1 MLEQCKNIVNFI
13 LGTLLGVLALLM
25 FSQVISRYIFN
36 YSITWSEEF
45 PRLLLVWIVFF
56 GLVTVPF
63 KEHLTIDLFS
73 IKKVITVFSY
83 LIIISVACVC
93 IYYGFILCIKIKYQV
108 FPVTNIPRFVQ
119 YLALP
124 ASYSLF
130 LLLFLKHIFD
140 NK

>member
-1 MLEQCKNIVNFI
+1 MLEKCKNIVNFI

-25 FSQVISRYIFN
+25 FSQVISRYVFN

-45 PRLLLVWIVFF
+45 PRILLVWIVFF

-63 KEHLTIDLFS
+63 KEHLTIDLLNINKIVTAITYS
-73 IKKVITVFSY
+73 IV
-83 LIIISVACVC
+83 LIVSCLC
-93 IYYGFILCIKIKYQV
+93 IYYGFILCIKIKFQV

-124 ASYSLF
+124 VSYSLF
-130 LLLFLKHIFD
+130 LLLFFKHLFD
-140 NK
+140 KK

>member
-1 MLEQCKNIVNFI
+1 MLEKCKNIVNFI

-25 FSQVISRYIFN
+25 FSQVISRYVFN

-45 PRLLLVWIVFF
+45 PRILLVWIVFF

-63 KEHLTIDLFS
+63 KEHLTIDLLNINRIVTAITYS
-73 IKKVITVFSY
+73 IV
-83 LIIISVACVC
+83 LIVSCLC
-93 IYYGFILCIKIKYQV
+93 IYYGFILCIKIKFQV

>member
-124 ASYSLF
+124 VSYSLF
-130 LLLFLKHIFD
+130 LLLFLKYIFD
-140 NK
+140 KK

>member
-1 MLEQCKNIVNFI
+1 MLEKCKNIVNFI

-73 IKKVITVFSY
+73 TKKVITVFSY
-83 LIIISVACVC
+83 LIVISVACVC

-124 ASYSLF
+124 VSYSLF
-130 LLLFLKHIFD
+130 LLLFLKYIFD
-140 NK
+140 KK

>member
-25 FSQVISRYIFN
+25 FSQVISRYVFN

-45 PRLLLVWIVFF
+45 PRILLVWIVFF

-63 KEHLTIDLFS
+63 KEHLTIDLFN
-73 IKKVITVFSY
+73 INRVITAIGY
-83 LIIISVACVC
+83 IITIIVACTC
-93 IYYGFILCIKIKYQV
+93 IYYGFLLCIKIKYQV

>member
-1 MLEQCKNIVNFI
+1 MLEKCKNIVNFI

-25 FSQVISRYIFN
+25 FSQVISRYLFN

-45 PRLLLVWIVFF
+45 PRILLVWIVFF

-63 KEHLTIDLFS
+63 KEHLTIDLLNINKIVTAITYS
-73 IKKVITVFSY
+73 IV
-83 LIIISVACVC
+83 LIVSCLC
-93 IYYGFILCIKIKYQV
+93 IYYGFILCIKIKFQV

-124 ASYSLF
+124 VSYSLF

>member
-1 MLEQCKNIVNFI
+1 MLEKCKNIVNFI

-25 FSQVISRYIFN
+25 FSQVISRYLFN

-45 PRLLLVWIVFF
+45 PRILLVWIVFF

-63 KEHLTIDLFS
+63 KEHLTIDLLNINKIVTAITYS
-73 IKKVITVFSY
+73 IV
-83 LIIISVACVC
+83 LIVSCLC
-93 IYYGFILCIKIKYQV
+93 IYYGFILCIKIKFQV

-130 LLLFLKHIFD
+130 LLLFIKHIFD

>member
-1 MLEQCKNIVNFI
+1 MLEKCKNIVNFI

-25 FSQVISRYIFN
+25 FSQVISRYLFN

-45 PRLLLVWIVFF
+45 PRILLVWIVFF

-63 KEHLTIDLFS
+63 KEHLTIDLLNINKIVTAITYS
-73 IKKVITVFSY
+73 IV
-83 LIIISVACVC
+83 LIVSCLC
-93 IYYGFILCIKIKYQV
+93 IYYGFILCIKIKFQV

-130 LLLFLKHIFD
+130 LLLFLKYLFD
-140 NK
+140 KK

>member
-63 KEHLTIDLFS
+63 KEHLTIDLLN
-73 IKKVITVFSY
+73 INRAINAIAD
-83 LIIISVACVC
+83 IIIVIVACIC
-93 IYYGFILCIKIKYQV
+93 IYYGFLFQNK
-108 FPVTNIPRFVQ
+108 FLVQ
-119 YLALP
+119 LEHSYLYSNSWFINFSKVLWVNFFWFAKMVK
-124 ASYSLF
+124 SLF
-130 LLLFLKHIFD
+130 S
-140 NK
+140 

>member
-73 IKKVITVFSY
+73 TKKVINVFSY

-124 ASYSLF
+124 VSYSLF
-130 LLLFLKHIFD
+130 LLLFLKYIFD
-140 NK
+140 KK

>member
-1 MLEQCKNIVNFI
+1 MFNKCKSIVNLI

-45 PRLLLVWIVFF
+45 PRILLVWIVFF
-56 GLVTVPF
+56 GLVTVPY
-63 KEHLTIDLFS
+63 KEHLTIDLLN
-73 IKKVITVFSY
+73 INKVVTAFGYVIV
-83 LIIISVACVC
+83 LIVTCLC
-93 IYYGFILCIKIKYQV
+93 IYYGYILCIKIKFQV

-124 ASYSLF
+124 ASYSFF
-130 LLLFLKHIFD
+130 LLLFIKHMVE
-140 NK
+140 KK

>member
-73 IKKVITVFSY
+73 TKKVITVFSY

-124 ASYSLF
+124 VSYSLF
-130 LLLFLKHIFD
+130 LLLFLKYIFD
-140 NK
+140 KK

>member
-1 MLEQCKNIVNFI
+1 MLEKCKNIVNFI

-25 FSQVISRYIFN
+25 FLQVISRYVFN

-45 PRLLLVWIVFF
+45 PRILLVWIVFF

-63 KEHLTIDLFS
+63 KEHLTIDLLNINKIVTAITYS
-73 IKKVITVFSY
+73 IV
-83 LIIISVACVC
+83 LIVSCLC
-93 IYYGFILCIKIKYQV
+93 IYYGFILCIKIKFQV

>member
-1 MLEQCKNIVNFI
+1 MLEKCKNIVNFI

-25 FSQVISRYIFN
+25 FSQVISRYVFN

-45 PRLLLVWIVFF
+45 PRILLVWIVFF

-63 KEHLTIDLFS
+63 KEHLTIDLLNINKIVTAITYS
-73 IKKVITVFSY
+73 IV
-83 LIIISVACVC
+83 LIVSCLCV
-93 IYYGFILCIKIKYQV
+93 YYGFILCIKIKFQV

-124 ASYSLF
+124 VSYSLF
-130 LLLFLKHIFD
+130 LLLFLKYLFD
-140 NK
+140 KK

>member
-1 MLEQCKNIVNFI
+1 MLEKCKNIVNFI

-73 IKKVITVFSY
+73 TKKVITVFSY

-124 ASYSLF
+124 VSYSLF
-130 LLLFLKHIFD
+130 LLLFLKYIFD
-140 NK
+140 KK

>member
-1 MLEQCKNIVNFI
+1 MLEKCKNIVNFI

-25 FSQVISRYIFN
+25 FSQVISRYVFN

-45 PRLLLVWIVFF
+45 PRILLVWIVFF

-63 KEHLTIDLFS
+63 KEHLTIDLLNINKIVTAITYS
-73 IKKVITVFSY
+73 IV
-83 LIIISVACVC
+83 LIVSCLC
-93 IYYGFILCIKIKYQV
+93 IYYGFILCIKIKFQV

-130 LLLFLKHIFD
+130 LLLFIKHIFD

>member
-1 MLEQCKNIVNFI
+1 MLEKCKNIVNFI

-25 FSQVISRYIFN
+25 FSQVISRYVFN

-45 PRLLLVWIVFF
+45 PRILLVWIVFF

-63 KEHLTIDLFS
+63 KEHLTIDLLNINKIVTAITYS
-73 IKKVITVFSY
+73 IV
-83 LIIISVACVC
+83 LIVSCLCV
-93 IYYGFILCIKIKYQV
+93 YYGFILCIKIKFQV

-130 LLLFLKHIFD
+130 IFLFLKHIFD